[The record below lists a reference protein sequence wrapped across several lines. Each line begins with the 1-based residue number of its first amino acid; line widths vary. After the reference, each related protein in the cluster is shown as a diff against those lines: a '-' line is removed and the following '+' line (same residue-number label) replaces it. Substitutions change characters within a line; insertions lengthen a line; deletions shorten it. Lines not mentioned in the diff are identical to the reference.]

1 MKPINK
7 AEGKMTRFNRMLIA
21 GLVIAA
27 GAEAAS
33 AQTKSPVEAFFA
45 GKSID
50 FIVGSRPGGGYGTY
64 ATLLSRHFGRHLPGN
79 PNIVA
84 KNMDGA
90 GSLIAANFLFNRAPR
105 DGTAFGA
112 LFMGAVMEPLIGD
125 ASQTRFDPRKFS
137 FVGSA
142 NRETSVCVAWHT
154 SPVQEFKDMFEK
166 EMIIGTSGV
175 TSSIRQYPAVLN
187 NVLGTKFKMITG
199 YPGSLDAAL
208 AMEKGE
214 TQGICGIQ
222 WSSFNTSHKHWLDT
236 KQVRIIAQISSPEG
250 DPELNRRGITKVW
263 DFVKNDADRQTLN
276 VIFSQLEFGRPYVLP
291 PEVPQDR
298 VQAYRAAFDATM
310 KDPAFLAEAVKLQID
325 IDPVSGAAV
334 QKLVEDIYATPPAQ
348 VERAKAA
355 LK

>member
-1 MKPINK
+1 
-7 AEGKMTRFNRMLIA
+7 MTRFERRLSLA
-21 GLVIAA
+21 GVFAA
-27 GAEAAS
+27 VAFSGAS
-33 AQTKSPVEAFFA
+33 AQTKSPAEAFFA

-50 FIVGSRPGGGYGTY
+50 LIVGSRPGGGYATY
-64 ATLLSRHFGRHLPGN
+64 ATLLSRHFGRYMPGN
-79 PNIVA
+79 PTIVA

-90 GSLIAANFLFNRAPR
+90 GSLIAANFMFNRAPR
-105 DGTAFGA
+105 DGTAFAA
-112 LFMGAVMEPLIGD
+112 LFMGAIMEPLIGD
-125 ASQTRFDPRKFS
+125 ASQARFDPRKFA

-154 SPVQEFKDMFEK
+154 SPIQSFKDMFDK

-222 WSSFNTSHKHWLDT
+222 WSSFNTSHKHWLDNG
-236 KQVRIIAQISSPEG
+236 QVRIIAQISSPDG

-263 DFVKNDADRQTLN
+263 EFVKNDADRQTLN

-291 PEVPQDR
+291 PDVPKER
-298 VQAYRAAFDATM
+298 IEAFRTAFDATM
-310 KDPAFLAEAVKLQID
+310 KDAAFLEEAKKLQLD
-325 IDPVSGAAV
+325 IDAVSGAQV
-334 QKLVEDIYATPPAQ
+334 QKLVEEIYATPPAQ